1 MHIACLKGNNKIV
14 KLLLLYGANPYIRTL
29 KTNYSP
35 FDYAAESKQIKVVH
49 LLKPLME
56 TEHSNKPNKID
67 SIELDRGF
75 NSTKHIDSPKN
86 RLYKNTDLSYVIN
99 SNINNTT
106 KNCKNSLL
114 NTDSLHERTKST
126 QTYNRNINN
135 IPSNETNSCLDVPK
149 DNISLSFLNQV
160 SMFEAKIEKIKND
173 LANINN
179 ENYKSLSNNSNV
191 NSMKS
196 QDLLHKRYQSNVFH
210 KTNSINTNIYNSYN
224 QGEYFSNVVS
234 PININVDVSK
244 DLQTVMNN
252 HKKNTMSL
260 DNSLYNSIETLYP
273 NFKSNFTKNLKFN
286 QITLTKD
293 PTPASQNTSNISSSN
308 YLNTT
313 VLNKIQKPQHNLT
326 SNLKPKINGN
336 DYTLKATDSRIITL
350 RPDELCD
357 SYEKLQKSLTNEEES
372 RITYNTNFGNQ
383 NAEEIFNLPLQQKN
397 YFSQNMMISKQ
408 FWNDIEINDSKRS
421 KKSTRVRISEMF
433 YDDQKILA
441 IFSSSANDIN
451 TEESNLLNDYNIVG
465 QHKVAK
471 DYIVFKNNFDNLNLN
486 YENKNIS
493 LNNSQENI
501 FSEQNITSRRDVK
514 SRAKKNKISN
524 DKNISL
530 ALQSSLNNDNITF
543 KNVFKVFIQAY
554 KGK

>member
-1 MHIACLKGNNKIV
+1 
-14 KLLLLYGANPYIRTL
+14 
-29 KTNYSP
+29 
-35 FDYAAESKQIKVVH
+35 
-49 LLKPLME
+49 
-56 TEHSNKPNKID
+56 
-67 SIELDRGF
+67 
-75 NSTKHIDSPKN
+75 
-86 RLYKNTDLSYVIN
+86 
-99 SNINNTT
+99 
-106 KNCKNSLL
+106 
-114 NTDSLHERTKST
+114 
-126 QTYNRNINN
+126 
-135 IPSNETNSCLDVPK
+135 
-149 DNISLSFLNQV
+149 
-160 SMFEAKIEKIKND
+160 MFEAKIEKIKND

-210 KTNSINTNIYNSYN
+210 KKNSINTNIYNSYN

-260 DNSLYNSIETLYP
+260 DNSLYNSIENLYP
-273 NFKSNFTKNLKFN
+273 NFNSNFTKNLKLN
-286 QITLTKD
+286 QITLIKD
-293 PTPASQNTSNISSSN
+293 PTLASQNTSNISSSN

-313 VLNKIQKPQHNLT
+313 VLNKIQKPQHYLT

-357 SYEKLQKSLTNEEES
+357 SNEKLQKSLTNEEES

-408 FWNDIEINDSKRS
+408 FWNDIEINDSKKS

-471 DYIVFKNNFDNLNLN
+471 D
-486 YENKNIS
+486 
-493 LNNSQENI
+493 
-501 FSEQNITSRRDVK
+501 
-514 SRAKKNKISN
+514 
-524 DKNISL
+524 
-530 ALQSSLNNDNITF
+530 
-543 KNVFKVFIQAY
+543 
-554 KGK
+554 